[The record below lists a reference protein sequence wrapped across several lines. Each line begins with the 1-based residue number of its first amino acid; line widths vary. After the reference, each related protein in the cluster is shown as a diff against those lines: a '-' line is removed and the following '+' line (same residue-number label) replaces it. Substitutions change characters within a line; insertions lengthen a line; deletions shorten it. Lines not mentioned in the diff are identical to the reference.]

1 MCGFDIA
8 IMMSNRVARGTAS
21 LAAKSILLPMAV
33 RGLQSRRRREVA
45 SERSYVRSKFEQACA
60 SNVVAMLGRMRYR
73 VAVPQ
78 EHLKNIWYARA
89 YIRI

>member
-21 LAAKSILLPMAV
+21 LAAKIILLPMAV
-33 RGLQSRRRREVA
+33 RGLQSRRREVA

-78 EHLKNIWYARA
+78 EHLVCTGV
-89 YIRI
+89 RI